1 MLAANGNEVRIPPVG
16 VEAKFPG
23 SVAGIDCFGTIYGAV
38 GLVSMMFPNRISN
51 ARISGRVRS
60 AAISAR
66 TALLAVLAVIP
77 TAHPTFPQTGDKAP
91 SADCQTGP
99 ATPETEQSEEWTRKL
114 ERCAGVLLPPKTGDR
129 ELVEP
134 APPTGK
140 TRIIKPHELPPDEGA
155 DEGIEQ

>member
-1 MLAANGNEVRIPPVG
+1 
-16 VEAKFPG
+16 
-23 SVAGIDCFGTIYGAV
+23 
-38 GLVSMMFPNRISN
+38 MMFPDRISN
-51 ARISGRVRS
+51 APISGRARS

-66 TALLAVLAVIP
+66 TALLALLTIIL
-77 TAHPTFPQTGDKAP
+77 TAEPTFPQIADKGP

-99 ATPETEQSEEWTRKL
+99 ATPENEQYEDWTQKL

-134 APPTGK
+134 APSTGK